1 MEKIKNQY
9 KNTYLIIST
18 IAVLIILLIFKK
30 SYYGLYNLKLTE
42 LNNTEQIIANTTYT
56 IFAIT
61 TSLAFFIKHKPDTL
75 EEFNKYLKLA
85 LIGLATIIIYKI
97 TPIFE
102 LAILYY
108 SKIDVSK
115 MSITAKT
122 IYLIICE
129 LFIMAII
136 ILINKNKLKENFK
149 NIKKDYKNH
158 FSKCLEYYILA
169 LITMIISNLIINK
182 ITGSIAGNEE
192 TIRNTFNKAPLYIF
206 FSAVIFAP
214 FTEEMV
220 FRNSIKNIIR
230 NKKTFIIISGL
241 IFGGAHII
249 GNITTIYDVLYIIPY
264 GAPGI
269 ILAHMLAK
277 TDNIFLPMGI
287 HFLHNGLLM
296 TLQLIPLF
304 LK

>member
-1 MEKIKNQY
+1 MEKINKLY

-18 IAVLIILLIFKK
+18 ITVLMILLVFKK
-30 SYYGLYNLKLTE
+30 TYYGLYNLKLSE
-42 LNNTEQIIANTTYT
+42 LKNTEQIIANVVYI

-61 TSLAFFIKHKPDTL
+61 TSLSFFIKHKPDSL
-75 EEFNKYLKLA
+75 EEFTKYLKLA
-85 LIGLATIIIYKI
+85 LIGLGTIIVYKI
-97 TPIFE
+97 TPILE

-108 SKIDVSK
+108 SKIDTSK

-129 LFIMAII
+129 TSIMIII
-136 ILINKNKLKENFK
+136 ILINKNKLKEN
-149 NIKKDYKNH
+149 IKRIKHDYNKH
-158 FSKCLEYYILA
+158 FSKCLKYYILA
-169 LITMIISNLIINK
+169 LIIMIISNLIINK
-182 ITGSIAGNEE
+182 LTGSIAANEE
-192 TIRNTFNKAPLYIF
+192 TIRTTFNKAPVYIF
-206 FSAVIFAP
+206 FSAVVFAP
-214 FTEEMV
+214 FVEEMV
-220 FRNSIKNIIR
+220 FRNSIKNIIK

-269 ILAHMLAK
+269 ILAYMLAK